1 MFVFLSGFKNAI
13 SLSSFLHS
21 FWWVVRCQIYFSFPG
36 CNVLI
41 FSGCFQ
47 GSMSIFRFWQHDFD
61 LPRPI
66 SSVFISFW
74 EIHLSEFY
82 WIPKF
87 KVFTISGCFQP
98 VIMKIFYSVHLL
110 SPFFLELQLHVY
122 LMIWYFPAC
131 HWHFFSWNFFSLWL
145 FFELFPIFLSLMTP
159 SSTIF
164 KLTHQVTSI
173 FIVLFC

>member
-1 MFVFLSGFKNAI
+1 M
-13 SLSSFLHS
+13 
-21 FWWVVRCQIYFSFPG
+21 
-36 CNVLI
+36 LI

-47 GSMSIFRFWQHDFD
+47 GSVSIFGFWQHDFD
-61 LPRPI
+61 LPRSI
-66 SSVFISFW
+66 SSVFLSFS
-74 EIHLSEFY
+74 EIHLTEFC
-82 WIPKF
+82 WISKF
-87 KVFTISGCFQP
+87 KVFTIWGCFQP

-122 LMIWYFPAC
+122 LMTWYFPAC
-131 HWHFFSWNFFSLWL
+131 HWRFFSWNFFALWL
-145 FFELFPIFLSLMTP
+145 FFALFPIFFLSLMTS